1 MTRRTDRHG
10 DRGWRSIVAM
20 AELPDGVVT
29 FLFTDVEGSTRLWEE
44 ASDSMME
51 ALRQH
56 DAVIEGAAADYN
68 GVPVR
73 PRGEG
78 DSRFVVFRSAS
89 DAVAAAVMQRGLTEI
104 EWETPRPLR
113 VRASVHTG
121 DADLQLG
128 DYYGS
133 AVNRAARLRGIAH
146 GGQTLM
152 SGSTWEL
159 VQDTQLPEG
168 VTMRDMGEHRLKDL
182 TRPEQVFQIDVDGL
196 EDRFPPL
203 TSLDEVPNNLPV
215 QLTDFVGRHAELAEA
230 KRLLATTRLLTIL
243 APGGTGK
250 TRLAIQAAADLIAD
264 YPDGVFF
271 VSLAEIGSSDDIVQ
285 AVAESLGV
293 ALTSDTE
300 VQTQLLTHLA
310 KKRQLLV
317 FDNLEHLSGSASIV
331 AEILKAAPDVTVV
344 ATSRSKLNL
353 TGETVLALAGL
364 DTEWETAED
373 ASQAS
378 GVQLFIEAAT
388 RSNPGFILG
397 IDDLDAL
404 SRIPRLT
411 GGMPLG
417 ILLAAAWV
425 DMLPIGEIATEIAKS
440 LDFLETEM
448 GDIPDRQRSIRAVF
462 DYSWTLLSPEE
473 REVFT
478 ALSVFRGSFS
488 RDAAEAVAGASL
500 RDLANLANKSLLS
513 PNPETARYSIHELL
527 RQYAAAELE
536 QDPERHDH
544 VLVTHAAFYSDLMGK
559 APTLMSGGRQ
569 ADLLAAVEAD
579 MENTRSAWRH
589 LIATGDAER
598 ARKFI
603 LGLFMVYEF
612 RGWYS
617 ASVTLFDEALEV
629 LPEDSD
635 DEALAALRG
644 LASALKGWSL
654 ALIGQPDAGL
664 VAADAPTKAL
674 ARSSDPIDYWIA
686 VQCLALTHAYLGSA
700 EEMAAKLDEAI
711 PQFESM
717 DEQFWFSSLMNWRS
731 FAAVLA
737 GDIDT
742 ATAFLDRASNG
753 LGRGDE
759 YWITAWYLWLR
770 AMIATQENRA
780 DDAIDLFTR
789 QVALCREVSY
799 VRGTVVSMEGLGEAN
814 VAAGKLDAAATAFID
829 GMASAEQMGMV
840 GDVLSMMRKVAGVR
854 ALQGRPMEAVELL
867 ATVLAEPASAHM
879 PFTDPQPNREPAAA
893 TLSEL
898 EDAMDAG
905 EYAAAFERGS
915 ARPYDVAAKELLGD
929 RRGV

>member
-1 MTRRTDRHG
+1 
-10 DRGWRSIVAM
+10 
-20 AELPDGVVT
+20 
-29 FLFTDVEGSTRLWEE
+29 
-44 ASDSMME
+44 
-51 ALRQH
+51 
-56 DAVIEGAAADYN
+56 
-68 GVPVR
+68 
-73 PRGEG
+73 
-78 DSRFVVFRSAS
+78 
-89 DAVAAAVMQRGLTEI
+89 
-104 EWETPRPLR
+104 
-113 VRASVHTG
+113 
-121 DADLQLG
+121 
-128 DYYGS
+128 
-133 AVNRAARLRGIAH
+133 
-146 GGQTLM
+146 M

-168 VTMRDMGEHRLKDL
+168 VTVRDMGEHRLKDL

-317 FDNLEHLSGSASIV
+317 FDNLEHLSGSAAIV
-331 AEILKAAPDVTVV
+331 ADILKAAPDVTIV

-353 TGETVLALAGL
+353 TGETVLALSGL
-364 DTEWETAED
+364 DTDWETAED

-388 RSNPGFILG
+388 RSNPGFVLEL
-397 IDDLDAL
+397 DDLDPLA
-404 SRIPRLT
+404 RILRLT

-478 ALSVFRGSFS
+478 ALSVFRGSFG

-513 PNPETARYSIHELL
+513 ANPETARYSLHELL
-527 RQYAAAELE
+527 RQYAATELE

-544 VLVTHAAFYSDLMGK
+544 VLVTHAAFYSDLMGE
-559 APTLMSGGRQ
+559 APSLMSGGRQ

-579 MENTRSAWRH
+579 MENIRSAWRH
-589 LIATGDAER
+589 LIATGDAGR

-617 ASVTLFDEALEV
+617 ASVALFDEALDV

-664 VAADAPTKAL
+664 VAADAPTTAL
-674 ARSSDPIDYWIA
+674 ARSSNPIDYWIA

-700 EEMAAKLDEAI
+700 EEMAARLDEAI
-711 PQFESM
+711 PRFESM
-717 DEQFWFSSLMNWRS
+717 DEQFWFSSLMDWRS
-731 FAAVLA
+731 FAAVLG

-742 ATAFLDRASNG
+742 ATAFLDRASDG
-753 LGRGDE
+753 LGPGNE
-759 YWITAWYLWLR
+759 YWVTAWNLWLR
-770 AMIATQENRA
+770 AMIATQENRTE
-780 DDAIDLFTR
+780 DAIDLFTR

-829 GMASAEQMGMV
+829 GMASAERMGMV

-854 ALQGRPMEAVELL
+854 ALQDRPIEAVELL

-893 TLSEL
+893 ALSEL
-898 EDAMDAG
+898 EEGLDAA

-915 ARPYDVAAKELLGD
+915 ARPYDVAAKELLAGH
-929 RRGV
+929 RGM

>member
-1 MTRRTDRHG
+1 M
-10 DRGWRSIVAM
+10 S
-20 AELPDGVVT
+20 ELPDGVVT

-44 ASDSMME
+44 APESMMG

-56 DAVIEGAAADYN
+56 DAAIEKAAGEHR

-89 DAVAAAVMQRGLTEI
+89 DAVAAAASMQRGLAEV

-113 VRASVHTG
+113 VRAALHTG

-159 VQDTQLPEG
+159 VQDTKLPDG
-168 VTMRDMGEHRLKDL
+168 VTVRDMGEHRLKDL
-182 TRPEQVFQIDVDGL
+182 TRPEQVFQIDIGGL

-203 TSLDEVPNNLPV
+203 TSLDKVLNNLPV
-215 QLTDFVGRHAELAEA
+215 QLTDFVGRHLELAEA

-250 TRLAIQAAADLIAD
+250 SRLAIQAAADLIAD

-271 VSLAEIGSSDDIVQ
+271 ISLAEVGSSDDIIQ
-285 AVAESLGV
+285 AVAEALGI
-293 ALTSDTE
+293 ALTADDN

-310 KKRQLLV
+310 RKRQLLV
-317 FDNLEHLSGSASIV
+317 FDNLEHLSGSADII
-331 AEILKAAPDVTVV
+331 AAILKAAPDVTIV

-353 TGETVLALAGL
+353 SGETVLALAGL
-364 DTEWETAED
+364 DTGWETAED

-388 RSNPGFILG
+388 RSNPGFVLDT
-397 IDDLDAL
+397 DDLDPLA
-404 SRIPRLT
+404 RILQLT

-425 DMLPIGEIATEIAKS
+425 DMLPIAEIADEIAKS

-462 DYSWTLLSPEE
+462 DYSWALLSPEE

-478 ALSVFRGSFS
+478 ALSVFRGSFG

-500 RDLANLANKSLLS
+500 RDLANLASKSLLS
-513 PNPETARYSIHELL
+513 ASPETARYAIHELL

-536 QDPERHDH
+536 QDSERHDR
-544 VLVTHAAFYSDLMGK
+544 VLDTHAAFYSDLMGE
-559 APTLMSGGRQ
+559 APSLMSGGHQ
-569 ADLLAAVEAD
+569 AQMLAAID
-579 MENTRSAWRH
+579 GDLENIRSAWRH
-589 LIATGDAER
+589 LLANGDAER
-598 ARKFI
+598 ARKFV
-603 LGLFMVYEF
+603 LGLFLLYEF

-617 ASVTLFDEALEV
+617 AAVTLFDEALQV
-629 LPEDSD
+629 LLEDSD
-635 DEALAALRG
+635 DEGIATLRG
-644 LASALKGWSL
+644 LVSGLKGWSL

-664 VAADAPTKAL
+664 AAAVGPAETL
-674 ARSSDPIDYWIA
+674 ARSSDPIDHWIV
-686 VQCLALTHAYLGSA
+686 VQCLALTHAYLGAA
-700 EEMAAKLDEAI
+700 EQMAAKLDEAI
-711 PQFESM
+711 PRFEAM

-737 GDIDT
+737 EDVGA
-742 ATAFLDRASNG
+742 ATAFLDRAQDG
-753 LGRGDE
+753 LGPGNE

-770 AMIATQENRA
+770 AMIATHESRP
-780 DDAIDLFTR
+780 DDAIDLFTE

-814 VAAGKLDAAATAFID
+814 VAAGKLDAAATAFIE
-829 GMASAEQMGMV
+829 GMASAERMGMV

-854 ALQGRPMEAVELL
+854 VLQDRPVEAVELL
-867 ATVLAEPASAHM
+867 ATVLAEPASSHM
-879 PFTDPQPNREPAAA
+879 PFADPQPNREPAAA
-893 TLSEL
+893 ALTEL
-898 EDAMDAG
+898 EEAMEAA
-905 EYAAAFERGS
+905 EYTAAFERGS
-915 ARPYDVAAKELLGD
+915 ARPYDVAAKELLGTA
-929 RRGV
+929 G